1 MSPAELGV
9 WRRMMNW
16 RSELETI
23 VRVVPPDQV
32 PDAIGE
38 LARSS
43 AVLYT
48 RMMRQPV
55 SNPNGR
61 GGKAAEPDRLLDVN
75 EAAAILGV
83 KVSWMYRHADE
94 FGATRLSRKCL
105 RFSEA
110 RIRREAERRRR
121 LETPR

>member
-1 MSPAELGV
+1 MTDWALA
-9 WRRMMNW
+9 MNW
-16 RSELETI
+16 RGELEAL
-23 VRVVPPDQV
+23 VEAVPPDQV

-38 LARSS
+38 LEAAKAR
-43 AVLYT
+43 LYARLMT
-48 RMMRQPV
+48 P
-55 SNPNGR
+55 STHGNPN
-61 GGKAAEPDRLLDVN
+61 GGKAAERDRMIDVN

-94 FGATRLSRKCL
+94 YGAIRLSRKCL

-121 LETPR
+121 MATPR

>member
-1 MSPAELGV
+1 
-9 WRRMMNW
+9 MNW
-16 RSELETI
+16 RSELEAL
-23 VRVVPPDQV
+23 VEAVPPDQV

-38 LARSS
+38 LEAAKAR
-43 AVLYT
+43 LYARLMT
-48 RMMRQPV
+48 P
-55 SNPNGR
+55 STHGNPNGR
-61 GGKAAEPDRLLDVN
+61 GGKAAEPDRLIDVN